1 MQFKSLSGASLME
14 IIEALKLALPV
25 FHEHKDSTWKTL
37 GDALKEA
44 GIPTNLSNRL
54 LEFMPLAFG
63 RVFVDGMGI
72 EFGEYYIRFN
82 PKTNKKVSKRL
93 DEEPVYREAFSFASA
108 LMAQQQAGE
117 DFMSVIFRSSEFV
130 AMNKAMNDGSHP
142 EDLVSSPPILLWD
155 EETNNQSDDAEQAKA
170 KSKWKFWK

>member
-1 MQFKSLSGASLME
+1 MDIF
-14 IIEALKLALPV
+14 EAIQLAIPV

-37 GDALKEA
+37 GEALKEA
-44 GIPTNLSNRL
+44 GIPAILANRL

-63 RVFVDGMGI
+63 RAFVDGMGI

-93 DEEPVYREAFSFASA
+93 AEEPVYTQSFAAATS
-108 LMAQQQAGE
+108 LMTQKQAGDE
-117 DFMSVIFRSSEFV
+117 VMSVIVRSSEFT
-130 AMNKAMNDGSHP
+130 AMNKALNDGSHVK
-142 EDLVSSPPILLWD
+142 DLVASPPVLLWD
-155 EETNNQSDDAEQAKA
+155 EEASDQAGDGETTRS